1 MDDEVAVELPEGQDM
16 VAESVG
22 AFLVLPMRREW
33 SSGDGCW
40 SRYEFRLYD
49 IGRV

>member
-16 VAESVG
+16 VAEFVG
-22 AFLVLPMRREW
+22 AFLVLPMRR
-33 SSGDGCW
+33 SGDGCW
-40 SRYEFRLYD
+40 SRYEFRQYD